1 MRIPPYYRRPGWQR
15 FFAGAVI
22 GGLGGW
28 AFFLFQFGAVHEELV
43 IEINKQRLQIEEQE
57 EQIEVLRSEERRR
70 NQENEQKLTIQDIE
84 LLFTNEK
91 TMELNELALYELKQQ
106 AENEVK
112 FLNGKNIESVV
123 EGKELIKKAV
133 ENKLYETGDN
143 EFRLSIREMHIYTTL
158 ELHLKILPP
167 EQETS

>member
-15 FFAGAVI
+15 FFAGIVI

-43 IEINKQRLQIEEQE
+43 IKLNKQRLQIEEQE

-70 NQENEQKLTIQDIE
+70 NEENEQKLTIQDIE
-84 LLFTNEK
+84 LSFTNE
-91 TMELNELALYELKQQ
+91 ESAGLNELALYEIKQQ
-106 AENEVK
+106 AESEVK

-133 ENKLYETGDN
+133 ENKQYETGDKKY
-143 EFRLSIREMHIYTTL
+143 RLTIREMYIYSTL
-158 ELHLKILPP
+158 ELHLKIDQP
-167 EQETS
+167 ED